1 MDLFDALPASWALF
15 VQWVR
20 EDPVRAQEVGTR
32 FIQRVLATPGL
43 AKELED
49 LISGAEATRE
59 LAAKAAPAKKSRAKR
74 EKAVFD
80 PVEVAGLGESV
91 LRDGLAPLTL
101 TQLRDIIA
109 EHAIDPSQVV
119 SRKRTLA
126 PIIDFIVEVSLTRAR
141 KGEGFK
147 I

>member
-1 MDLFDALPASWALF
+1 VPPYETLPVSWALF

-20 EDPVRAQEVGTR
+20 ENPARAQEVGTR

-49 LISGAEATRE
+49 LISGAEATR
-59 LAAKAAPAKKSRAKR
+59 AAGAKAAPARKSRTKR

-80 PVEVAGLGESV
+80 PIEVAGLGESV
-91 LRDGLAPLTL
+91 LRDRLAPLTL
-101 TQLRDIIA
+101 IQLRDVIS
-109 EHAIDPSQVV
+109 EYAIDPSHVV
-119 SRKRTLA
+119 SRKRTLP
-126 PIIDFIVEVSLTRAR
+126 PIIDFIVDVSLARAR

-147 I
+147 V